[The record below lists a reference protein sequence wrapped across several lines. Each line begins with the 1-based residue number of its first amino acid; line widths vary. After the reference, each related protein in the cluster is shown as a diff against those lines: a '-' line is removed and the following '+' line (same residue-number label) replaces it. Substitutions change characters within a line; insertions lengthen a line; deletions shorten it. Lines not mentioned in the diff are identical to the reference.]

1 MEVEYSLT
9 KGAVNAFTR
18 ALAKELA
25 PSGISVNA
33 IAPGAIDTEMNHNLN
48 AEERTAL
55 EEEIPMGRFG
65 TAEECAELIA
75 FLSDAPFY
83 LTGEIIGITG
93 GWNS

>member
-1 MEVEYSLT
+1 
-9 KGAVNAFTR
+9 
-18 ALAKELA
+18 
-25 PSGISVNA
+25 
-33 IAPGAIDTEMNHNLN
+33 MNHNLN
-48 AEERTAL
+48 REERTAL

-75 FLSDAPFY
+75 FLADAPLY